1 MVKKEYTDM
10 YPKHNMDRKLK
21 KFLKGKWGNNAAQ
34 YIRIGYEEGAKAM
47 FEMLKKQKDK
57 SKLY

>member
-1 MVKKEYTDM
+1 MAKKQYIDM

-21 KFLKGKWGNNAAQ
+21 KFLKGRWGDNAAS

-47 FEMLKKQKDK
+47 FELLTAQRTN
-57 SKLY
+57 